1 MMHTCRI
8 YGFVIMMLMVM
19 RLMVSMRI
27 VRVCTPVGYPGWS
40 AQCWLRPRGRA
51 RLEAFSRPSCG
62 CGHSHFDQ
70 RCWEREVWLSH
81 FDISRCWEREVFGIL
96 VLISRW
102 WEIKVFLYSCDD
114 EKHWERQLFLYW
126 WDIGV
131 FHHGVF
137 HYKLSNSIEIKRLDH
152 V

>member
-1 MMHTCRI
+1 MHTCRI
-8 YGFVIMMLMVM
+8 YGLVIMMLMVM
-19 RLMVSMRI
+19 MLMVSMRI
-27 VRVCTPVGYPGWS
+27 VRVCRPGGYPGWS

-102 WEIKVFLYSCDD
+102 WKSKVFCILLMM
-114 EKHWERQLFLYW
+114 K
-126 WDIGV
+126 
-131 FHHGVF
+131 
-137 HYKLSNSIEIKRLDH
+137 SIEKGNYFYIDEILVFSIMVFFIISWATALR
-152 V
+152 